1 MPVDVPTAPLAD
13 PWFFLGGVRFRKQR
27 NEDFVE
33 PADELADGLQV
44 YRSEPGT

>member
-1 MPVDVPTAPLAD
+1 MPVDVTAAPLAD
-13 PWFFLGGVRFRKQR
+13 PWFFLWGVRFGKQR

-44 YRSEPGT
+44 YP